1 MIYDSYDDM
10 RYACIRFARFS
21 KILRNRAY
29 GTQREIFVRR
39 SIQVQSAQSVDI

>member
-21 KILRNRAY
+21 TTKY
-29 GTQREIFVRR
+29 GTQRETFVRR